1 MPNASSSSWTP
12 PYTSRLAPATISPD
26 ASSTVAVVSAAP
38 GRNVTSG
45 AISARRPGSAAPC
58 WTASKAS
65 ADTSVAES
73 TGTSAASAGR
83 SRVTSRIVPTSAP
96 NAALIAASR
105 ALGSRTRQSA
115 TVIARVRED
124 GHRRAVTGRHRV
136 DRAQPAQPLRRL
148 DLAALGLVHD
158 LVQSRDLVEAQ
169 RARELRRGL
178 DRRPSGPSERD
189 HHRGRQHDDASV
201 LSAGRGDDPG
211 EALLR
216 LAHGRARQAQRAPE
230 LEHERV
236 QIAGPL
242 GGQCT
247 ICISRVVLFRRRP
260 PSSVTVTM
268 SSIRTPKRPLR

>member
-1 MPNASSSSWTP
+1 MWIAR
-12 PYTSRLAPATISPD
+12 SRRSP
-26 ASSTVAVVSAAP
+26 
-38 GRNVTSG
+38 
-45 AISARRPGSAAPC
+45 
-58 WTASKAS
+58 
-65 ADTSVAES
+65 
-73 TGTSAASAGR
+73 SAGSTSPR
-83 SRVTSRIVPTSAP
+83 S
-96 NAALIAASR
+96 ASCD
-105 ALGSRTRQSA
+105 
-115 TVIARVRED
+115 E
-124 GHRRAVTGRHRV
+124 
-136 DRAQPAQPLRRL
+136 
-148 DLAALGLVHD
+148 

-201 LSAGRGDDPG
+201 RSAGRGDDPG

-216 LAHGRARQAQRAPE
+216 LAHGRAGQAQRAPE

-268 SSIRTPKRPLR
+268 SSIRTPKRPLQVDPGLDREAHPGLERVRLALDHVRRLVRGQADAVPGAVDEVLAVAGLGDHRARRPVDVLARRRPAAPPRSRPAGRGARCRAPRAPRRWARRRGWSGVVSEP